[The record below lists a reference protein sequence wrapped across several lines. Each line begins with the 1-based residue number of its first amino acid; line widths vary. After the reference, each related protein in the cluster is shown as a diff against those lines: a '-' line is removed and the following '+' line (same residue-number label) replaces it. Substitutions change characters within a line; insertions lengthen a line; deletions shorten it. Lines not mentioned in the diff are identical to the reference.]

1 MIRAYRLER
10 LLEGAAV
17 TLLTLSVGLYVWP
30 VAVSLPAPAD
40 IPPVVVPSLAADGIT
55 SSAAA
60 NAEGQSVT
68 SANILSSSRRAPST
82 RYTSPDQVPPPDYA
96 AAFSNPGAFSPASDS
111 MQADSASASGGTDKA
126 PVLYG
131 IVRMGGVAEAL
142 VRLSDQDVVP
152 VLLGE
157 GDRHGAYRVTSIRSD
172 AVVLAGPSG
181 TRTLRLMRP
190 AGSDSIRLHQ

>member
-1 MIRAYRLER
+1 MIRTYRLQR
-10 LLEGAAV
+10 LLDGTTVALV
-17 TLLTLSVGLYVWP
+17 TLAVALYVWP
-30 VAVSLPAPAD
+30 VVVSLPAPSD
-40 IPPVVVPSLAADGIT
+40 TPVAVIPSLAVDAI
-55 SSAAA
+55 SSSVAA

-82 RYTSPDQVPPPDYA
+82 RYTSPDRLPAPDYG
-96 AAFSNPGAFSPASDS
+96 AAFSNPDDFAPSSDTL
-111 MQADSASASGGTDKA
+111 QADSASASSTIDKA
-126 PVLYG
+126 PMLYG
-131 IVRMGGVAEAL
+131 IVRIGDAAQAL

-172 AVVLAGPSG
+172 AVVVTGPSG

-190 AGSDSIRLHQ
+190 TGSDSIRFHL